1 MRYGRPSIADA
12 LSSFESR
19 NVQKIKVLPLYPQ
32 FSDATV
38 TITINKVIAENQEKA
53 NISVIPPFYSN
64 EAFVKSS
71 ANVIAE
77 NLPEKFDHLLFSYH
91 SLPENQVKNSDPTGE
106 HCLSH
111 PNCCLQ
117 ETSSNIN
124 CYRHQCIKTSD
135 LISAALNIPKT
146 KYGTSFQSKLGP
158 VPWLTPST
166 EKTLISLAKSGVKK
180 LVVACP
186 SFVAD
191 NLETLEEIGD
201 RGQETF
207 IKAGG
212 NNLTLVPCLN
222 DRSDWV
228 TGLRKILIDH
238 SSEDAIEM
246 TSA

>member
-1 MRYGRPSIADA
+1 MDPYVINLPWLARKMIVSCFILPFRPKSTSEAYRKIWMDKGSPLLIFSKNLGKRLEEQFGIHVEVAMRYGRPS
-12 LSSFESR
+12 
-19 NVQKIKVLPLYPQ
+19 
-32 FSDATV
+32 
-38 TITINKVIAENQEKA
+38 
-53 NISVIPPFYSN
+53 
-64 EAFVKSS
+64 
-71 ANVIAE
+71 AE

-91 SLPENQVKNSDPTGE
+91 SLPESQVKNSDPTGE

-146 KYGTSFQSKLGP
+146 KYSTSFQSKLGP

-166 EKTLISLAKSGVKK
+166 EKTLISLGKSGVKQ

-201 RGQETF
+201 RGRETF

-222 DRSDWV
+222 DRPDWV
-228 TGLRKILIDH
+228 TGLGKILIDH
-238 SSEDAIEM
+238 SNEDAIEV

>member
-12 LSSFESR
+12 LYSFESQ
-19 NVQKIKVLPLYPQ
+19 NIKKIKVLPLYPQ

-38 TITINKVIAENQEKA
+38 TTTINKVIEENQEKA

-64 EAFVKSS
+64 EAFIKSS

-91 SLPENQVKNSDPTGE
+91 SLPESQVKNSDLTGE
-106 HCLSH
+106 HCLSR
-111 PNCCLQ
+111 PYCCLQ

-124 CYRHQCIKTSD
+124 CYRHPCIKTSH
-135 LISAALNIPKT
+135 LISAALNIPNT
-146 KYGTSFQSKLGP
+146 KYITSFQSKLGP

-166 EKTLISLAKSGVKK
+166 EETLISLAKSGVKQ
-180 LVVACP
+180 LVEACP

-201 RGQETF
+201 RGRETF

-212 NNLTLVPCLN
+212 DNLTLVQCLN

-228 TGLRKILIDH
+228 TGLGKILIDH
-238 SSEDAIEM
+238 SNEDAIEV
-246 TSA
+246 TSE